1 MDDAF
6 VVIFIKLDD
15 QNFPVS
21 WVITTVNQTSNISSV
36 KLMDQENK
44 TFIITPLDN
53 FLTSSQTEQQFL
65 SGGWCDRCLSLFLS
79 DSNYQ

>member
-36 KLMDQENK
+36 KLMVQENK

-65 SGGWCDRCLSLFLS
+65 SGGWCDRCLFLS
-79 DSNYQ
+79 ASNYQ